1 MSLRGY
7 SINLVHANQAADS
20 KLIGVQ
26 LGRWAIA
33 RQIAVGVL
41 AEHFNVSRMTI
52 YSWFTGRSKP
62 HQRKAQ
68 LIEKFISKH
77 Q

>member
-7 SINLVHANQAADS
+7 SINLMNANQAADS
-20 KLIGVQ
+20 KSIGVQ

-41 AEHFNVSRMTI
+41 SRHFKVSRMTI
-52 YSWFTGRSKP
+52 YSWFTGKSQP
-62 HQRKAQ
+62 HPRKAE
-68 LIEKFISKH
+68 LIHKFIQEH

>member
-7 SINLVHANQAADS
+7 SINLINANQAADS
-20 KLIGVQ
+20 ELIGVQ

-33 RQIAVGVL
+33 RQIAVGVV
-41 AEHFNVSRMTI
+41 AKCFKVSRMTV
-52 YSWFTGRSKP
+52 YSWFTGVSKP
-62 HQRKAQ
+62 HPRKAE
-68 LIEKFISKH
+68 LIQKFIQEH

>member
-7 SINLVHANQAADS
+7 SINLLHANQAADS
-20 KLIGVQ
+20 KLIGVK
-26 LGRWAIA
+26 LGRWAIG
-33 RQIAVGVL
+33 RQMPVDVL
-41 AEHFNVSRMTI
+41 AKHFKVSRMTI

-62 HQRKAQ
+62 HPSKAE
-68 LIEKFISKH
+68 LIAKFISKN